1 MKARFACY
9 STAAFLAGGVLAASA
24 MAADQSTS
32 TTPKLTPG
40 RFLFNAIELGSTYLT
55 PSCPFQANGT
65 YEFLFVYSSSGNST
79 MRFAA
84 PYGIGAY
91 YGPPYG
97 STVVVVTVPKKTGS
111 GPWDVTYSANA
122 YDSTGTKLQNW
133 TGTFV
138 WNGVP
143 ADTETIA
150 ISLQLT
156 NWPDPV
162 DATTCS
168 PVFNA
173 SGWMMSPGS

>member
-55 PSCPFQANGT
+55 PSCPFRAKT
-65 YEFLFVYSSSGNST
+65 PRPSSLFVYSSSGNST

-97 STVVVVTVPKKTGS
+97 STVARSHGLPKKTGS

-122 YDSTGTKLQNW
+122 
-133 TGTFV
+133 
-138 WNGVP
+138 
-143 ADTETIA
+143 
-150 ISLQLT
+150 
-156 NWPDPV
+156 
-162 DATTCS
+162 
-168 PVFNA
+168 
-173 SGWMMSPGS
+173 